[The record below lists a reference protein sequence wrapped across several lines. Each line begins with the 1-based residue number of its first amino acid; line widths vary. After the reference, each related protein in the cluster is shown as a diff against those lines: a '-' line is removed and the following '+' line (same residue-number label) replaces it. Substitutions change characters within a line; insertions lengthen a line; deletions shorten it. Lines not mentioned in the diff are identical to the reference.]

1 MSSTHRVNGAQ
12 AAPGAKSKTITVA
25 IPEELLWQVDELS
38 KRDYMS
44 RSDTIRQALL
54 EYARKPWNETSIEHF
69 KRLKNTKRDQDD

>member
-1 MSSTHRVNGAQ
+1 MSSTH
-12 AAPGAKSKTITVA
+12 GAKSKTITVA

-69 KRLKNTKRDQDD
+69 NRLKNTKQDQDD